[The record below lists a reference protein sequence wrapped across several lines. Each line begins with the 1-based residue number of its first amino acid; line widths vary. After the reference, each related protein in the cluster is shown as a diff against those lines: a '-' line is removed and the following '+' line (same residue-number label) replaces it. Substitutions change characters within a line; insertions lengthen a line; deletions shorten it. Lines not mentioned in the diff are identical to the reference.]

1 MPLHLTCKHCCLWHL
16 LTQLCVVAVE
26 VNRQG
31 LYQPEGHI
39 INLRILER
47 PGVVLPV
54 HVGEHRPSTCFH
66 VSTQS
71 ACL

>member
-1 MPLHLTCKHCCLWHL
+1 MSRAQRSAPVASTSMRCVCKRL
-16 LTQLCVVAVE
+16 LPAARPERDAVFAAVE

-54 HVGEHRPSTCFH
+54 HVGAQGP
-66 VSTQS
+66 
-71 ACL
+71 